1 MKTTA
6 NILWVVISG
15 IWTAIL
21 WLLVAALLAITIVG
35 LPFARQCLKFAQ
47 FTLWPFGRTAIKS
60 PNASP
65 LGLLGNLLWLPFGL
79 LLAVNYV
86 VGGLVLC
93 VTVIGIPFGVQS
105 FKFAGLAL
113 TPFGREIV
121 TAKEVT
127 AVMGQAPSS
136 LPTPPSPPPG

>member
-1 MKTTA
+1 MKTLA
-6 NILWVVISG
+6 NILWFVLCG
-15 IWTAIL
+15 IWSAIM
-21 WLLVAALLAITIVG
+21 WLLAAALLAITVVG
-35 LPFARQCLKFAQ
+35 LPFARQCLKLAQ

-79 LLAVNYV
+79 LLAFNYV
-86 VGGLVLC
+86 VSGLALC
-93 VTVIGIPFGVQS
+93 ITVIGIPFGVQS

-121 TAKEVT
+121 TGKEVT
-127 AVMGQAPSS
+127 AAMGPTPSS
-136 LPTPPSPPPG
+136 LATPPPPPPG

>member
-1 MKTTA
+1 MKTLA

-21 WLLVAALLAITIVG
+21 WLLVAALLAVTVVG

-79 LLAVNYV
+79 LLAATH
-86 VGGLVLC
+86 VLAGVLLC
-93 VTVIGIPFGVQS
+93 CTVIGIPFGVQD

-113 TPFGREIV
+113 SPFGREIV

-127 AVMGQAPSS
+127 AAMGQ
-136 LPTPPSPPPG
+136 TPPPPPG